1 MNRQR
6 GIISAYIYLASAI
19 AILGLLSGM
28 AYMAKSHIDGVDRKA
43 HERGISE
50 EKARWQA
57 RESAELAQAN
67 NTISFLN
74 AAYRDRE
81 YKFSLELNLISVN
94 YQKEKQRAQ
103 ADRDRD
109 IAAVRDGFRLRDPGA
124 RAAAPCE
131 SGSGSAAAPPGAA
144 AGGSDATRGGELS
157 GEATGF
163 LLGEAARADEVV
175 DKLHRMQDLV
185 TRYWT
190 ACSAPKAGAA
200 P

>member
-6 GIISAYIYLASAI
+6 GIISAYVYLAAAI
-19 AILGLLSGM
+19 AILALLSGM
-28 AYMAKSHIDGVDRKA
+28 AYMAKSYIEKYGKGEHD
-43 HERGISE
+43 RGIAE

-67 NTISFLN
+67 NTIAFLN
-74 AAYRDRE
+74 NAYRDRE
-81 YKFSLELNLISVN
+81 QKFAIELNAQSTK
-94 YQKEKQRAQ
+94 YQEEKKRAKAQ
-103 ADRDRD
+103 RDRD
-109 IAAVRDGFRLRDPGA
+109 VAAVRDGFRLSDPGA
-124 RAAAPCE
+124 RPAPACE
-131 SGSGSAAAPPGAA
+131 SGGGSAPATAVAA
-144 AGGSDATRGGELS
+144 AGGPDAARGGELS

-175 DKLHRMQDLV
+175 DKLHRVQDLV
-185 TRYWT
+185 STYWT